1 MAQWVNSRRS
11 CGLTVHGVVGYRAS
25 LVNEEVDGS
34 SPAKESLA
42 DKVIPKF
49 FKFKVNSQTIMF
61 LWLQRPKCGESA
73 GRILLA
79 EVKTREAD
87 HVRTRASC
95 TLACIFY

>member
-1 MAQWVNSRRS
+1 MAQWVNSRWS

-34 SPAKESLA
+34 SPAKENLA
-42 DKVIPKF
+42 DKVVPKF

-61 LWLQRPKCGESA
+61 LWLQRPKCGQ
-73 GRILLA
+73 ILLA

-95 TLACIFY
+95 TLACILY